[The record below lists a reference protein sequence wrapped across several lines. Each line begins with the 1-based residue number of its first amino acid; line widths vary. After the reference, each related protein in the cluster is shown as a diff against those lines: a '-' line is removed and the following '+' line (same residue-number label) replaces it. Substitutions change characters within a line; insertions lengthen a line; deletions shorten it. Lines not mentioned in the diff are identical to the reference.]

1 MSTTDAEL
9 RARNLITAEEL
20 GRRLDGGERIVLL
33 DIRFRLGQGD
43 GRQDYLEGHIPGAAF
58 VDLPH
63 ELAGDEHRFSG
74 RRPLPDIRVLERD
87 ARRWG
92 IRKGDPVVVYDNNSG
107 QQAAR
112 AWWILRWAGIADVR
126 LLDGGLAAW
135 AAAGRPVTQDVP
147 LPPRGDVELEGGHL
161 PVLTAERAAQRA
173 QSGILLDARDAK
185 SYRGS
190 PVELGKPREGHI
202 PGARSAPT
210 SANLEDGGL
219 FKQAPAL
226 RERFEGLGI
235 DGGQGAVGVYCGG
248 GVTATHQILAL
259 STIGIDA
266 ELFVGSWSA
275 WSSDPSRPV
284 ATGDEPR

>member
-9 RARNLITAEEL
+9 RARNLITAGEL
-20 GRRLDGGERIVLL
+20 GSRLDRGERIVLL

-43 GRQDYLEGHIPGAAF
+43 GRQDYLDGHIPGAVF

-112 AWWILRWAGIADVR
+112 AWWVLRWAGIADVR
-126 LLDGGLAAW
+126 LLDGGLATW
-135 AAAGRPVTQDVP
+135 AAAGHAVTQDVP
-147 LPPRGDVELEGGHL
+147 LPARGDVELEGGHL
-161 PVLTAERAAQRA
+161 PVLTAERAALRA
-173 QSGILLDARDAK
+173 QTGILLDARDTK
-185 SYRGS
+185 SYRGG
-190 PVELGKPREGHI
+190 PIEPGKPPEGHI

-210 SANLEDGGL
+210 SANLADDGL
-219 FKQAPAL
+219 FKPAPAL
-226 RERFEGLGI
+226 RERFEAFGI
-235 DGGQGAVGVYCGG
+235 DGSEGRVGVYCGG
-248 GVTATHQILAL
+248 GVTATHEILAL
-259 STIGIDA
+259 STVGIEAD
-266 ELFVGSWSA
+266 LFVGSWSA

-284 ATGDEPR
+284 ATGDDPQ